1 MKEVSKQEFY
11 EKINPLD
18 VVLSVKGGF
27 GSPVE
32 YSLRNK
38 TLVGKSTYE
47 LNIHGR
53 TLYPIQRHYFLA
65 I

>member
-1 MKEVSKQEFY
+1 MLQVSKEEFY

-18 VVLSVKGGF
+18 VVLSVKGGP

-32 YSLRNK
+32 YSSSNR
-38 TLVGKSTYE
+38 TLIGKSTYA
-47 LNIHGR
+47 LNVYGR

-65 I
+65 N